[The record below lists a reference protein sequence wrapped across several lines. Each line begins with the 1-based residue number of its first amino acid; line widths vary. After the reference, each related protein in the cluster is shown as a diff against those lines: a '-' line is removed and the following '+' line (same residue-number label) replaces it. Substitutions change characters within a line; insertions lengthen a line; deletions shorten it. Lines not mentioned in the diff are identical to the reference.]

1 MNKNIFQMSMFQN
14 RRNFIVWAFT
24 LPALVVMGM
33 AFYPAISESMSEL
46 VGLFENPMMKTMLGL
61 FAMGPEQLSS
71 LPGFYVT
78 YASIY
83 VILMGGIFA
92 ALSSFS
98 EIANELRDKTA
109 EFLLTRP
116 VSRRSII
123 LTKWIAIE
131 VRIALVLIILCLV
144 TLGSFSVFS
153 KNAPMSY
160 YENENAVLE
169 ITKTLKSSPDNIQKV
184 WTFDGDLFQS
194 WMLVSV
200 SQSLTDNPEEVEALP
215 ISESD
220 MAELLDKMTR
230 DPEGLLDDMVNNPIT
245 YMEMFDMPP
254 SALEEYEKAVAERR
268 TEYNEV
274 KENFTSNANFQY
286 EVFDDNPEL
295 FLSELKTLED
305 RNRFIQ
311 LYPSEKSQILSVIKP
326 YSTIRVMLFHV
337 YLFFFMSAISALS
350 MLLSVSIKQAKN
362 VTGIG
367 IGMVMVL
374 YFISTLAKI
383 SPQTAFIAWFS
394 PFGLVD
400 QNLTGVTYTLD
411 YMKLG
416 LLTLETTVF
425 MLITV
430 IVFERKDIAS

>member
-1 MNKNIFQMSMFQN
+1 MSMFQN
-14 RRNFIVWAFT
+14 RKSFIIWTFT

-98 EIANELRDKTA
+98 EIASELRDKTA

-116 VSRRSII
+116 VSRRTII

-131 VRIALVLIILCLV
+131 VRIVLVLIVLCLV
-144 TLGSFSVFS
+144 TLGSFTIFS
-153 KNAPMSY
+153 KDAPMAY
-160 YENENAVLE
+160 YENEKALVE
-169 ITKTLKSSPDNIQKV
+169 ITKTLKSTPENIQRV
-184 WTFDGDLFQS
+184 WTFDDDLFQS
-194 WMLVSV
+194 WMMFSV
-200 SQSLTDNPEEVEALP
+200 SQSLTDNPETVETLP
-215 ISESD
+215 ISDSD
-220 MAELLDKMTR
+220 MSELLDKMAR
-230 DPEGLLDDMVNNPIT
+230 DPEGLLDDLVNDPTT

-254 SALEEYEKAVAERR
+254 TALEEYKKAVSERR

-274 KENFTSNANFQY
+274 KEKFFSKANFQY
-286 EVFDDNPEL
+286 EVFENSPEL

-305 RNRFIQ
+305 RSRFIQ
-311 LYPSEKSQILSVIKP
+311 MYPSEKTQILSMIKP
-326 YSTIRVMLFHV
+326 YSTTRVVLFHV
-337 YLFFFMSAISALS
+337 YLFFFMSSISALS
-350 MLLSVSIKQAKN
+350 ILLSVSVKQAKN

-383 SPQTAFIAWFS
+383 SPQTAFIAWLS
-394 PFGLVD
+394 PFGLID
-400 QNLTGVTYTLD
+400 QNLTGATYVLD
-411 YMKLG
+411 HMKLG
-416 LLTLETTVF
+416 LLMLETTVF
-425 MLITV
+425 MIAAV
-430 IVFERKDIAS
+430 VVFERKDIAS